1 MGVMSGGLGDNL
13 SAVCRRCGYR
23 AATLSVSACPSCG
36 GTVVVDRASAA
47 RARVGWFD
55 LPPMLHQAQYVWFV
69 FLSAL
74 DVVVTWMILRLD
86 GVELNAL
93 ADAVI
98 QHRGAWGLI
107 GYKFAL
113 VLFVIINCDVIG
125 RRRAHLGFKLS
136 EWAVALSAIP
146 VIVGLLQL
154 GVFTWWPERLA

>member
-13 SAVCRRCGYR
+13 SAVCSRCGYR

-36 GTVVVDRASAA
+36 GVIAADRLAT
-47 RARVGWFD
+47 ARVGLFD
-55 LPPMLHQAQYVWFV
+55 LPPMLHQAKYVWFV

-74 DVVVTWMILRLD
+74 DIIVTAAILSLD
-86 GVELNAL
+86 GVELNGL

-98 QHRGAWGLI
+98 QHTGSWGLI

-113 VLFVIINCDVIG
+113 VLFVIINCEIIS
-125 RRRAHLGFKLS
+125 RRRAHVGFKLS

-146 VIVGLLQL
+146 VVVGLAQL
-154 GVFTWWPERLA
+154 ADYAYWSGGVS